1 MDASEAAS
9 ARRAGRLLH
18 RLFAPLDLPI
28 AFRFWDGSAIQVG
41 DARRGG
47 CAVVFSTRREFRRL
61 LLRPT
66 PMRFGEAYI
75 DGALDIEGDIF
86 AAMAVAHRLESI
98 RPSLGLRLAA
108 LLEALRP

>member
-1 MDASEAAS
+1 MDASGSAS

-28 AFRFWDGSAIQVG
+28 AFRFWDGSAVQVG
-41 DARRGG
+41 DPRQGG
-47 CAVVFSTRREFRRL
+47 CAVVFPSRREFRRL

-75 DGALDIEGDIF
+75 EGGLDIEGDIF
-86 AAMAVAHRLESI
+86 AAMAVAHRLESV
-98 RPSLGLRLAA
+98 RPSLGVKLAA
-108 LLEALRP
+108 LVEALRP